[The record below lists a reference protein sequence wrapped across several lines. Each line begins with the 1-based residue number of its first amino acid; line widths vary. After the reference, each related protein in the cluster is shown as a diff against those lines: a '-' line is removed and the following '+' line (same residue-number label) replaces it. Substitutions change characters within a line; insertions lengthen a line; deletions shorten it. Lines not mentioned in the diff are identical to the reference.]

1 MILIFIKDNKKQ
13 VMHKYES
20 EFEARFS
27 YIDDENLRKHMWD
40 TLEFITNILSI
51 ADKFTAQEKK
61 RP

>member
-27 YIDDENLRKHMWD
+27 YIDDENLRKHM
-40 TLEFITNILSI
+40 
-51 ADKFTAQEKK
+51 
-61 RP
+61 